1 MQLNTKQ
8 KEYVTKQISKGG
20 KQLADVLGREFPSA
34 EITIVRGHDRFDRS
48 RYNYKAC
55 FSDVEAIAEKLIA
68 ECSPNW
74 GDREIRDI
82 FYLVRGTFICL
93 QEGEVFD
100 PETEKPLNGVDRLLI
115 YGLLKSS
122 LVHQ

>member
-55 FSDVEAIAEKLIA
+55 FSDVEAIAEKVIA

-74 GDREIRDI
+74 DDRKIRDL
-82 FYLVRGTFICL
+82 FYLVKKHVPRFD
-93 QEGEVFD
+93 VFYH
-100 PETEKPLNGVDRLLI
+100 TAAVSYFKP
-115 YGLLKSS
+115 
-122 LVHQ
+122 